1 MDLKRLLFA
10 LAIVVGCAAAPAPA
24 RVPDLVLTGS
34 DGRAHALID
43 SHAELTVVEFFSR
56 HCPCQAKHDERMRGL
71 ATSYAERNVRFLA
84 VDSEAGASAS
94 RARDEAERRG
104 YPFPILVDA
113 SGSVARRAGA
123 TYATYTLVAD
133 RTGRILYAGG
143 IDSDKNHL
151 TDDATWFLRDALDDA
166 LAGRAIRR
174 PVGKTLGCAL
184 MLE

>member
-1 MDLKRLLFA
+1 MDLKLSIVA
-10 LAIVVGCAAAPAPA
+10 LAVVVGCAAAPGPA
-24 RVPDLVLTGS
+24 RVPDLALIGS

-43 SHAELTVVEFFSR
+43 PRAELTVVEFFSR

-71 ATSYAERNVRFLA
+71 AKIYAERNVRFLA
-84 VDSEAGASAS
+84 VDSEVGASAS
-94 RARDEAERRG
+94 RAQQEVERRG

-113 SGSVARRAGA
+113 NGSVARGAGA

-133 RTGRILYAGG
+133 RQGRILYAGG

-174 PVGKTLGCAL
+174 PAGKTLGCAL